1 MIAVDGQFFLTVSI
15 EGKEDFLVEEDLI
28 LFKLQEET
36 GNVLPRFELEFLTSD
51 EKLIAQLNEGNTIS
65 VVLGRSQDDSD
76 RIESQIQIV
85 IPTENKESSEK
96 RRVHLLGVYKNL
108 AYTNNPST
116 EITDKMSGME
126 VVQKYASQNWEA
138 DIQPATSD
146 DEPMPWMKQFTTNK
160 KMVDKALSHLL
171 LASGVPICGITSK
184 GVFIVRNIEDLKS
197 EEPVWNFTR
206 EPQKANDMF
215 FDGDPKTINEG
226 TFNNTTN
233 NYGRAVR
240 VFDTIQGTSKLIEYK
255 GKPQLSQTGSLPR
268 SKDILMIPGTNEFRT
283 DTVHPDYELAALK
296 NSTELTSLSSV
307 RTAITIPRV
316 FFPIKVV
323 DPVTLADKGIGASAS
338 LTNTFTSGTRIVTK
352 VCRII
357 ANRQFSTYVEMVV
370 ESINAPEG
378 SFLDLGGIDAIADSL
393 CSRAFSFVSP
403 ANNAISGICDKLCKT
418 LTAPLTGLKD
428 QVTSAISAIPKPDG
442 ATITHSI
449 ISGIVGDSV
458 FDTHMSQVKGVVG
471 KIGSLG
477 NSLSKTASDASSNL
491 CGSSSSMVRGM
502 GRYTETP
509 LQAQRTPGIS
519 EKEVGYNPG
528 NHTENAI
535 DMYNQPPAIGDISQD
550 TIRDTFQDVADTYDL
565 IGDNTKNTITKNTEN
580 GINDVIN
587 DSKDRVTDDIT
598 QNVVDQ
604 IKKADPVIADP
615 TTGGDYVNSV
625 TDAVTDTVRDFVDDL
640 YNNDRVI
647 RDVLDSN
654 VKDITDTLDDIIQDC
669 TNSLNQGADA
679 GSDLSKLFPT
689 DTKPGVMTPNTTLD
703 VWRCDGI

>member
-1 MIAVDGQFFLTVSI
+1 MIGVDGQYFLTVSI

-51 EKLIAQLNEGNTIS
+51 EKLIAQLNEGNTVS
-65 VVLGRSQDDSD
+65 VVLGRSRDDGD

-85 IPTENKESSEK
+85 IPKENKESSEK

-116 EITDKMSGME
+116 EITDKMTGME

-138 DIQPATSD
+138 DIQPTTSD

-171 LASGVPICGITSK
+171 LTTGVPICGITSK

-206 EPQKANDMF
+206 DPQKSNDMF
-215 FDGDPKTINEG
+215 FDGDPTTINEG

-255 GKPQLSQTGSLPR
+255 GKPQLSQTGTLPR

-316 FFPIKVV
+316 FFPIQVV
-323 DPVTLADKGIGASAS
+323 DPVTLADKGIGASSA

-378 SFLDLGGIDAIADSL
+378 EFLDLGGIDAIADSL

-403 ANNAISGICDKLCKT
+403 ANNAISGICDKLCNT
-418 LTAPLTGLKD
+418 LTAPFTGLKD
-428 QVTSAISAIPKPDG
+428 QITSAISSIPKPDG
-442 ATITHSI
+442 ATITDSM
-449 ISGIVGDSV
+449 ISSIVGDSC
-458 FDTHMSQVKGVVG
+458 FETHLSQVKNVVG
-471 KIGSLG
+471 SIGSFG
-477 NSLSKTASDASSNL
+477 DSISKMAKDTSSNL
-491 CGSSSSMVRGM
+491 FGSSSSMIRGM
-502 GRYTETP
+502 GRYAETP
-509 LQAQRTPGIS
+509 LQFQKSPGIS

-528 NHTENAI
+528 NFTENAI
-535 DMYNQPPAIGDISQD
+535 DMYNQPPSIDNISQD
-550 TIRDTFQDVADTYDL
+550 TIRDTFEDVANTYEL
-565 IGDNTKNTITKNTEN
+565 IGDNAKDSISKGVEN
-580 GINDVIN
+580 GANNVID
-587 DSKDRVTDDIT
+587 DSKNRITDGIT
-598 QNVVDQ
+598 NQVIDDM
-604 IKKADPVIADP
+604 KKVDPVIADP
-615 TTGGDYVNSV
+615 TTGGEYLDKVS
-625 TDAVTDTVRDFVDDL
+625 DAVRDTVDNYYD
-640 YNNDRVI
+640 NDSII
-647 RDVLDSN
+647 RDLDSS
-654 VKDITDTLDDIIQDC
+654 VKDMTDNLDDIIQDC

-679 GSDLSKLFPT
+679 GADLAKLFPT